1 MAEIEEF
8 LLGQFDDAIKK
19 LESSI
24 KKHTDLLKLFNLP
37 SKCRE
42 LKDLIEKKAPKT
54 RASLDWVRREKLYC
68 LNTVMP
74 ELQMLL
80 TEHHHSTPEILRSA
94 MNLHQRLNQIKKELQ
109 GDENAELQG
118 DEKAESVKDGKDST
132 LRKDSETYRWSSP
145 SVDPTKIHG
154 IEDKVLM
161 MERLLVRKE
170 TKNGFRAIGIV
181 GVAGVGK
188 TALCKMAFN
197 NQEVKNHFLPR
208 IWVCLSKQPK
218 EDTDYQKEVVKRIL
232 MCLGLE
238 DEIIDKLKQGGLR
251 KLLFALRQRLKGKR
265 YLIVLDDVWN
275 LDEKVQKFCSLS
287 TPDDKIGPEQLAY
300 GLPKGHGGTVIVTS
314 RSREIAE
321 DMVGKKNLHTLLP
334 LANKESCWEIFC
346 DAVKKDGIVPPKEL
360 EMIKVE
366 ILENCAGLPLVAR
379 MMGQIVHEKLQS
391 PGENNQNQTQQE
403 TQKPEDSI

>member
-1 MAEIEEF
+1 MAEIEQF
-8 LLGQFDDAIKK
+8 LLGQFEDAIKT
-19 LESSI
+19 LESS
-24 KKHTDLLKLFNLP
+24 TSDLLKVFTLP
-37 SKCRE
+37 KRCKE
-42 LKDLIEKKAPKT
+42 LKDLLVKKAPET

-68 LNTVMP
+68 INTVMG

-80 TEHHHSTPEILRSA
+80 TEPHHSTTEILRSA
-94 MNLHQRLNQIKKELQ
+94 RNLCQRLNQISKELQ
-109 GDENAELQG
+109 ADKKAELQG
-118 DEKAESVKDGKDST
+118 EEKAASVEDGKD
-132 LRKDSETYRWSSP
+132 LPLKKDLETYRWSSP

-197 NQEVKNHFLPR
+197 NQEVKNNFLPR

-238 DEIIDKLKQGGLR
+238 DEIIDELKQGGLR
-251 KLLFALRQRLKGKR
+251 KLPFALRQRLKGKR

-275 LDEKVQKFCSLS
+275 LDEEVQKFCALS
-287 TPDDKIGPEQLAY
+287 TQDDKIGPEQLAY

-314 RSREIAE
+314 RSRKIAE
-321 DMVGKKNLHTLLP
+321 DMVGKKNLRELLP

-346 DAVKKDGIVPPKEL
+346 DAVKKDEIEPPEEL
-360 EMIKVE
+360 GMIKDD
-366 ILENCAGLPLVAR
+366 ILKNCAGLPLVAR
-379 MMGQIVHEKLQS
+379 MMGQIVHEKLL
-391 PGENNQNQTQQE
+391 EEREKNANQTQQE
-403 TQKPEDSI
+403 THKREG